1 MDLFFL
7 FLGVVLVNNFILA
20 QFLGV
25 CSFFGVSNKI
35 ENSIGMSLA
44 VTFVITLS
52 AFFTHITYRYIL
64 VPLQVEYLSTMA
76 YILIIASLVQLVE
89 MFIKKSSPALHRALG
104 VYLPLIAV
112 NCAIFGVAII
122 NQENNHT
129 LLQSVVF
136 GFGAGVGFSIAILLL
151 AGLRTKLEKAD
162 IPKIFRGYPITF
174 IIAGL
179 MSIAFMGFNGL
190 F

>member
-1 MDLFFL
+1 
-7 FLGVVLVNNFILA
+7 
-20 QFLGV
+20 
-25 CSFFGVSNKI
+25 
-35 ENSIGMSLA
+35 
-44 VTFVITLS
+44 
-52 AFFTHITYRYIL
+52 
-64 VPLQVEYLSTMA
+64 
-76 YILIIASLVQLVE
+76 
-89 MFIKKSSPALHRALG
+89 ALG

-129 LLQSVVF
+129 LLQSVVY
-136 GFGAGVGFSIAILLL
+136 GFGAGVGFSVAILLL

-162 IPKIFRGYPITF
+162 IPKIFKGYPITF